1 MNEEKSFKYGGYTFV
16 PLGRFTS
23 FGIKANT
30 DMKEI
35 MKYLYFINRG
45 YVADGHEKYNYDDF
59 YKAAGI
65 DCDDDVFFCPQTKE
79 LYVPCEEYLAIFDKT
94 AKDSKEVQLRFEN
107 RRVPCPIDEGA
118 NLNSDVM
125 FENLF
130 DDGIYVEHDKGR
142 TYIALGFILGNPMIA
157 QCYLHDN
164 YIGIA
169 YANVDRMADDDAEK
183 LKKEIPNRLRDEQV
197 EADIKC
203 YDWDNG
209 PMWRG
214 LFYYTPA
221 YVVENFYPKE

>member
-1 MNEEKSFKYGGYTFV
+1 MNEKKDFTYGGYTFV
-16 PLGRFTS
+16 PSGRL
-23 FGIKANT
+23 T
-30 DMKEI
+30 DYGFKEGALL
-35 MKYLYFINRG
+35 KEVPKCLYDMNHG
-45 YVADGHEKYNYDDF
+45 YVADGHEVYNYDDF
-59 YKAAGI
+59 YKAAGD
-65 DCDDDVFFCPQTKE
+65 DCEDDVFYCPQTKE
-79 LYVPCEEYLAIFDKT
+79 LYVPRLGYLPIFDKT
-94 AKDSKEVQLRFEN
+94 AKDAKEVQLRFEN